1 MGYDMTWIDPPDNE
15 AAQKAANDQFNAAVR
30 ERDQFPRDSAEAAQ
44 AQKKVEVAW
53 DAMDNARPE
62 YFRLNIWGMSDCRSH
77 MADFGMICEPEPHT
91 RDDWDEVNK
100 RAADAT
106 EEESEDIYREILS
119 DHRGECPGIPWWKL
133 SDNSGWYVLPAE
145 IRAALHAYL
154 TKRQEG
160 KEPPDTYYWADWI
173 QWLKDAAEHGG
184 FRVY

>member
-77 MADFGMICEPEPHT
+77 MADFGMICSRSASSVEAGSFST
-91 RDDWDEVNK
+91 KSKN
-100 RAADAT
+100 
-106 EEESEDIYREILS
+106 REIGARLPCTKAQVSLS
-119 DHRGECPGIPWWKL
+119 KL
-133 SDNSGWYVLPAE
+133 TRS
-145 IRAALHAYL
+145 
-154 TKRQEG
+154 
-160 KEPPDTYYWADWI
+160 
-173 QWLKDAAEHGG
+173 
-184 FRVY
+184 